1 MGVELRLIRAFARTH
16 LGLVD
21 LDTATRLGM
30 RTAAWYRAIDS
41 GAFELVHPGVARLAG
56 APVTREQLILAAVW
70 ACGPG
75 AMSSHRSSA
84 HVWGVP
90 RPIDD
95 PVDVIVPERARSA
108 RRDDI
113 VVHHPRDLADLRPV
127 VRRGIPT
134 TTPMRMLL
142 DLGAVDRAGV
152 GAALTEVL
160 KTRVVSHRTV
170 SQFLQEHRGRGRH
183 GVRALTRA
191 LDANTIDGRPIDS
204 ALERRMRALL
214 VRHGLPPCEFHAVC
228 SGYEVDFLVSDTR
241 IIIECDGWAVHG
253 ADAEQFEFDRQRGAD
268 LAAAGHVMVH
278 VTWTQVTKQ
287 PARVAKRIE
296 DVIRRWA
303 PEVLAAH
310 RAVS

>member
-1 MGVELRLIRAFARTH
+1 M
-16 LGLVD
+16 
-21 LDTATRLGM
+21 
-30 RTAAWYRAIDS
+30 
-41 GAFELVHPGVARLAG
+41 
-56 APVTREQLILAAVW
+56 
-70 ACGPG
+70 
-75 AMSSHRSSA
+75 
-84 HVWGVP
+84 
-90 RPIDD
+90 
-95 PVDVIVPERARSA
+95 
-108 RRDDI
+108 
-113 VVHHPRDLADLRPV
+113 
-127 VRRGIPT
+127 
-134 TTPMRMLL
+134 
-142 DLGAVDRAGV
+142 
-152 GAALTEVL
+152 
-160 KTRVVSHRTV
+160 
-170 SQFLQEHRGRGRH
+170 
-183 GVRALTRA
+183 RALARA

-268 LAAAGHVMVH
+268 LAAAGYVMVH